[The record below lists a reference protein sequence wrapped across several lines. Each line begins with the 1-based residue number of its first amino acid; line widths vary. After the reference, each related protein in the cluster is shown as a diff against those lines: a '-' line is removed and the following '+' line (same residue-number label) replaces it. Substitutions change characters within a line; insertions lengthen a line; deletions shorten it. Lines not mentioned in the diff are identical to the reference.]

1 MEAEASAHA
10 AELEACARSEFN
22 SERVRFRIEE
32 LRKRQVVGVCGGCTH
47 AIPSHSIPH

>member
-22 SERVRFRIEE
+22 AERVRFRIEE